1 MRIRTL
7 TKLLLGAVLS
17 FAVLLGMPI
26 NDAKAEWPEKPI
38 TLILPVGA
46 GGSHD
51 RNARV
56 FTSVI
61 PQYLGNA
68 IIVKLMPGASGQIGT
83 AAAAKAKADGYT
95 LLFTHNYF
103 DQLQKHVKKLPY
115 NTDKDLVTVGKL
127 NSGNFSVIVHGNSPY
142 KTWGQLV
149 AFAKKNPG
157 KLKFAHSGN
166 WGATHAPALQLFTE
180 AGIADKIVMVP
191 YKGGGPS
198 MRGFLAKEADFT
210 MQFKSTI
217 LGQKPGKVRVLISAG
232 TKTAFKG
239 VPTFKDLGYTADIGL
254 MHRVIMAPRKI
265 PADRLAKLQGALK
278 KLQGDKTYKRL
289 IKAIGETTDYV
300 DGPAY
305 EARRPAQSK
314 AYMGMVKGLMKK

>member
-1 MRIRTL
+1 MRIRNL
-7 TKLLLGAVLS
+7 IKLLLGTVL
-17 FAVLLGMPI
+17 ALGLSI
-26 NDAKAEWPEKPI
+26 DDVKAEYPEKPI
-38 TLILPVGA
+38 TLVLPVGA

-61 PQYLGNA
+61 PTYLGNA
-68 IIVKLMPGASGQIGT
+68 IIVKLMPGASGQVGT
-83 AAAAKAKADGYT
+83 ANVAKSKPDGYT

-115 NTDKDLVTVGKL
+115 NTDKDFITVGKL

-180 AGIADKIVMVP
+180 AGIAKSIVMVP

-198 MRGFLAKEADFT
+198 MRGFLAREADFT

-217 LGQKPGKVRVLISAG
+217 LGQKGKVRVLISAG

-239 VPTFKDLGYTADIGL
+239 VPTFKDLGYTSDIGL

-265 PADRLAKLQGALK
+265 PADRLAKLRGALLK
-278 KLQGDKTYKRL
+278 VQKDKTYKKL
-289 IKAIGETTDYV
+289 IKAIGEITDYV
-300 DGPAY
+300 DGVAY
-305 EARRPAQSK
+305 EKQRPAQSA
-314 AYMGMVKGLMKK
+314 AYKDMIKGLMKK

>member
-1 MRIRTL
+1 MHIGKIS
-7 TKLLLGAVLS
+7 KLILGAV
-17 FAVLLGMPI
+17 VGIMMLGAG
-26 NDAKAEWPEKPI
+26 DVRAEYPEKPI
-38 TLILPVGA
+38 TLILPLGA

-68 IIVKLMPGASGQIGT
+68 MIVKLIPGASGQIGT
-83 AAAAKAKADGYT
+83 SAAVKAKPDGYT
-95 LLFTHNYF
+95 LIFTHNYY

-115 NTDKDLVTVGKL
+115 NTDKDLVAVGKL
-127 NSGNFSVIVHGNSPY
+127 NSGSFSVIVRADSPF
-142 KTWGQLV
+142 KSWKELV
-149 AFAKKNPG
+149 EFAKANPG

-166 WGATHAPALQLFTE
+166 WGATHAPGLQLFTE

-198 MRGFLAKEADFT
+198 LRGFLAGEADFT
-210 MQFKSTI
+210 FQFKSTI
-217 LGQKPGKVRVLISAG
+217 QAQGDKVRVLISSG
-232 TKTAFKG
+232 TQTAFKG

-254 MHRVIMAPRKI
+254 MHRVLMAPRSI
-265 PADRLAKLQGALK
+265 PADRLAKLREAMK
-278 KLQGDKTYKRL
+278 KMQGDKTYKRL

-300 DGPAY
+300 DGEEYEKQRPMQSEAY
-305 EARRPAQSK
+305 SA
-314 AYMGMVKGLMKK
+314 MVKGLMKK